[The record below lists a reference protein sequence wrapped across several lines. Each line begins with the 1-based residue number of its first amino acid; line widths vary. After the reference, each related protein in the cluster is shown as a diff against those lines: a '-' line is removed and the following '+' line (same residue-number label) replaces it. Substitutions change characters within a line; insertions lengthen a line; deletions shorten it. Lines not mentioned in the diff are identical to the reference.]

1 MITSTCRPRWWP
13 EKLGA
18 CPRCLSDATDAGQPL
33 TWNRH
38 WMNPLATVCRIH
50 GTWLT
55 PVATRMLA
63 RVHHVEDFGGV
74 VQYVETAQA
83 LLDCEL
89 PCAGDAL
96 WLQDLCNARMNL
108 RLPWRSTRPNDSTR
122 IVDGVARTLIAES
135 NSDDSACRA
144 TANRRALTVKGFA
157 FEPTAGQRA
166 VTSLPT
172 WLRQRQWVLA
182 RVAHVLRWAP
192 EARTFHSSWSSA
204 SVEHLASMRRWPE
217 RVLAWVCLKSAG
229 LGRRQG
235 ELRKELS
242 ISPAYFRA
250 CSGSLPRRSH

>member
-1 MITSTCRPRWWP
+1 
-13 EKLGA
+13 
-18 CPRCLSDATDAGQPL
+18 
-33 TWNRH
+33 
-38 WMNPLATVCRIH
+38 MNPLATVCRIH

-250 CSGSLPRRSH
+250 CSALLASIERPGLQAQRQFHRMNDLRRLLV

>member
-1 MITSTCRPRWWP
+1 
-13 EKLGA
+13 
-18 CPRCLSDATDAGQPL
+18 
-33 TWNRH
+33 
-38 WMNPLATVCRIH
+38 MNPLATVCRIH

-157 FEPTAGQRA
+157 FEPTAAQRA
-166 VTSLPT
+166 GDVVANPAAATPMGPGQSRPRLAMGT
-172 WLRQRQWVLA
+172 RGEDVSFVLVIGISRAVGIDAPMA
-182 RVAHVLRWAP
+182 R
-192 EARTFHSSWSSA
+192 
-204 SVEHLASMRRWPE
+204 
-217 RVLAWVCLKSAG
+217 KSAR
-229 LGRRQG
+229 LGVPQ
-235 ELRKELS
+235 
-242 ISPAYFRA
+242 ISRVGPAT
-250 CSGSLPRRSH
+250 G